1 MKNGLILFLMIIS
14 PLFLMGQGKV
24 EVIKDQRINDIIR
37 KKGEPIAP
45 ELNVMMNGF
54 RVQLFFDS
62 NRSQVDKMRA
72 QFSRKYPKIETY
84 VTYNA
89 PNYILKV
96 GDFRTQLEA
105 DQLKTEVS
113 SEFPTSFVVQER
125 INLPRI
131 D

>member
-1 MKNGLILFLMIIS
+1 
-14 PLFLMGQGKV
+14 
-24 EVIKDQRINDIIR
+24 
-37 KKGEPIAP
+37 
-45 ELNVMMNGF
+45 
-54 RVQLFFDS
+54 
-62 NRSQVDKMRA
+62 MRA

>member
-1 MKNGLILFLMIIS
+1 MIIS